1 MSFVPIYSPLSCCCK
16 AKGQFLIFIIQNP
29 VINFNIP
36 THVPVF
42 KQNFLRPFP
51 LLLNFCFWSMI
62 FSWSCLNTD
71 MQRIKHYIV
80 LKYYSL
86 WLRNVTIVYHSGIQ
100 KSTTIFPLHKNS
112 LTDRIYASLCT
123 HALSARLVLLLLSE
137 PSTQVPALT
146 CSTACLRRL
155 DLR

>member
-1 MSFVPIYSPLSCCCK
+1 M
-16 AKGQFLIFIIQNP
+16 
-29 VINFNIP
+29 
-36 THVPVF
+36 PVF

-123 HALSARLVLLLLSE
+123 HALSARLVLLLLSRAVHSGPRTNVLYCLLTQAG
-137 PSTQVPALT
+137 PSLMALEKQMPPSASLVFLL
-146 CSTACLRRL
+146 CSLYHAVSQTANR
-155 DLR
+155 